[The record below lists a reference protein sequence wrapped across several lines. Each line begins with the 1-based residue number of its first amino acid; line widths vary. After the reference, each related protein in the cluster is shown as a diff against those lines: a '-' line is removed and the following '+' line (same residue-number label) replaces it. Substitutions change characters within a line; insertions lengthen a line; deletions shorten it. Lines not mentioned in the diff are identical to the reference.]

1 MRLIKFRYF
10 WQHDETGRMTSRELT
25 LGDITCGTV
34 DMWTEKIGYGIPVVT
49 GLQWTGLTDKKG
61 VEIYEGDILA
71 VSDDDLLISEVFFF
85 ESMYCYRD
93 KTCEQ
98 PLSVLH
104 NSQYECEVIGNIY
117 ESPELLEGICT
128 QK

>member
-61 VEIYEGDILA
+61 VEIYEGDIFKFEA
-71 VSDDDLLISEVFFF
+71 REAYEVYINPSIGVGGRNNNQQWNIASWASDG
-85 ESMYCYRD
+85 
-93 KTCEQ
+93 
-98 PLSVLH
+98 
-104 NSQYECEVIGNIY
+104 EVIGNIY
-117 ESPELLEGICT
+117 ESGNLL
-128 QK
+128 KN